1 MPTLHPRGRRAVATP
16 LVSALLAGIVASG
29 ALGMLAARPAPVA
42 AETAVADV
50 SILAG
55 PGWEYDVLGAAP
67 AGGWMS
73 VDGEAVN
80 GFVPVTSQGTSG
92 WVEAW
97 AVGPDQSATAAQT
110 TDGGSGE
117 WVPEGDD
124 AAEGDYAGDYAAE
137 PDYSAEGEYVPEG
150 EYAAEGESV
159 PEPDYAA
166 EAEWT
171 PEGEYAAEGGYAVEG
186 EYAAEP
192 APQDGYATGETYAA
206 EPDSTAEGGY
216 AVDGTYAADDSGVV
230 VSEDPVTSEAA
241 AAPSGRSGDPAPPAG
256 QDTSAGGDSE
266 YGNRDIV
273 GIIKSAARTYGQ
285 NPEAMLRVARCESGL
300 NPYAVDASGSYYGLF
315 QFVPSTFAGTPY
327 GDGDIFDPVA
337 NANAAAW
344 MWEQGRKGE
353 WVCQ

>member
-1 MPTLHPRGRRAVATP
+1 MPTLRTSGRRPAATP
-16 LVSALLAGIVASG
+16 LVSALLAGIVAGG
-29 ALGMLAARPAPVA
+29 ALGMVAAHPAPVA

-73 VDGEAVN
+73 VDGEIVN
-80 GFVPVTSQGTSG
+80 GFVPVTAQGVSG

-97 AVGPDQSATAAQT
+97 AVGPDQPAEAAQT
-110 TDGGSGE
+110 VDGGEGE
-117 WVPEGDD
+117 WVPDDGAAAEG
-124 AAEGDYAGDYAAE
+124 AYAPEGDYAAD
-137 PDYSAEGEYVPEG
+137 
-150 EYAAEGESV
+150 
-159 PEPDYAA
+159 
-166 EAEWT
+166 
-171 PEGEYAAEGGYAVEG
+171 GGYAVEPD
-186 EYAAEP
+186 YAAEP
-192 APQDGYATGETYAA
+192 APQDDYATGAA
-206 EPDSTAEGGY
+206 Y
-216 AVDGTYAADDSGVV
+216 AVDDTYAADESGVV

-241 AAPSGRSGDPAPPAG
+241 AAPAERSSDPAPPAG

-266 YGNRDIV
+266 YRNRDITS
-273 GIIKSAARTYGQ
+273 IIKDAARAHGQ
-285 NPEAMLRVARCESGL
+285 DPEAMLRVARCESGL

-327 GDGDIFDPVA
+327 GGGDIFDPAA
-337 NANAAAW
+337 NAGAAAW

>member
-1 MPTLHPRGRRAVATP
+1 MPALRTRDRRPVATR
-16 LVSALLAGIVASG
+16 LVSALLAGIVASS

-73 VDGEAVN
+73 VDGEIVN
-80 GFVPVTSQGTSG
+80 GFVPVTSQGVSG

-110 TDGGSGE
+110 TDDGSGE
-117 WVPEGDD
+117 WVPEGD
-124 AAEGDYAGDYAAE
+124 YAPE
-137 PDYSAEGEYVPEG
+137 P
-150 EYAAEGESV
+150 EYAAEG
-159 PEPDYAA
+159 DHA
-166 EAEWT
+166 T
-171 PEGEYAAEGGYAVEG
+171 DGGYT
-186 EYAAEP
+186 
-192 APQDGYATGETYAA
+192 TGETYAA
-206 EPDSTAEGGY
+206 EGDYGAEGGY

-241 AAPSGRSGDPAPPAG
+241 AAPADTAGDLSAPTG
-256 QDTSAGGDSE
+256 QDTSAGGASE

-273 GIIKSAARTYGQ
+273 GIIKRAARTHGQ

-300 NPYAVDASGSYYGLF
+300 NPYAVDPSGSYYGLF
-315 QFVPSTFAGTPY
+315 QFVPSTFAGTPF
-327 GDGDIFDPVA
+327 GDSDIFDPVA

-344 MWEQGRKGE
+344 MWQQGRKSE
-353 WVCQ
+353 WTCQ